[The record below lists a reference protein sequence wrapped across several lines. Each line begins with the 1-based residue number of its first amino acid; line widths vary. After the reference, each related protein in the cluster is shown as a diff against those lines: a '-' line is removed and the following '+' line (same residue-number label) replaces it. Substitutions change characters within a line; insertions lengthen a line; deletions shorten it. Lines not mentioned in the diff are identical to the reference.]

1 MELRQ
6 LRYFSTLAE
15 ELNFTRAAKKLH
27 VSQPP
32 LSFQIANLEQE
43 LGAQL
48 FHRTSRSVEL
58 SEAGKAFWP
67 HVRAILER
75 VEEARHHV
83 QRVAAGLEGRVKI
96 GLAGSHFLGPLPHF
110 IGEFRAMRPHFDIVL
125 HEMMPSD
132 HLQAL
137 REGGVDI
144 SLTRSPLADAHLT
157 AQRLWAD
164 PVIAALPKGHRLA
177 GRKKLRLGE
186 LRDELFVLL
195 RPDSSVYAQRVFDA
209 CIAEGFVPQVAQQ
222 VIEVPAAV
230 NLVAAGL
237 GVAIVPAS
245 LARARQGDVVLCRL
259 SSGELSGDVHAM
271 TRKGE
276 PQPAVR
282 EFLQALMRWAKTRP
296 QA

>member
-32 LSFQIANLEQE
+32 LSLQIANLEQE

-75 VEEARHHV
+75 VDEARHHV
-83 QRVAAGLEGRVKI
+83 QRVAEGLEGRVKI

-110 IGEFRAMRPHFDIVL
+110 ISEFRSLRPQVDIVL
-125 HEMMPSD
+125 HEMMPAD

-137 REGGVDI
+137 RDGAVDI
-144 SLTRSPLADAHLT
+144 SLTRSPLDDEALT

-164 PVIAALPKGHRLA
+164 PVIAALPVGHFLA
-177 GRKKLRLGE
+177 GRKKLRLKE
-186 LRDELFVLL
+186 LRGEPFVLL
-195 RPDSSVYAQRVFDA
+195 RPD
-209 CIAEGFVPQVAQQ
+209 
-222 VIEVPAAV
+222 
-230 NLVAAGL
+230 L
-237 GVAIVPAS
+237 S
-245 LARARQGDVVLCRL
+245 LI
-259 SSGELSGDVHAM
+259 HI
-271 TRKGE
+271 
-276 PQPAVR
+276 
-282 EFLQALMRWAKTRP
+282 
-296 QA
+296 